1 MTHDAVLA
9 HDPAWR
15 PRFVYFGTAF
25 IASLISNAQAK
36 LVDSRPVGY
45 NAVMTVAQGFLIEF
59 NEEMKNTRRMLE
71 RVPDEAFDYK
81 PHPKSW
87 TMGRLASHIAE
98 MPGWSVNTVQS
109 DELDLQPPNGPEF
122 EEFQAASQ
130 AKVLEFFDKG
140 VAEAKEAV
148 ARVSDEAMYKD
159 WTLLMHGSPIF
170 TMPRIAVLKS
180 MILSHIIHHRA
191 QLSVYL
197 RMNDVPVPGMYGP
210 SADER

>member
-1 MTHDAVLA
+1 MVANDL
-9 HDPAWR
+9 AWR
-15 PRFVYFGTAF
+15 LRFPYSRLAL
-25 IASLISNAQAK
+25 IASLISNTQANF
-36 LVDSRPVGY
+36 VDSRPEGY
-45 NAVMTVAQGFLIEF
+45 NAGMTIAQGFLIEF

-71 RVPDEAFDYK
+71 RVPDEAFDFK

-98 MPGWSVNTVQS
+98 MPGWGVNTVES
-109 DELDLQPPNGPEF
+109 DQLDLQPPTGPEF

-130 AKVLEFFDKG
+130 AKVLEFFDRG

-148 ARVSDEAMYKD
+148 ARVSDKAMHKD
-159 WTLLMHGSPIF
+159 WTLLVGGNPIF